1 MKKYSWIV
9 ALLALTV
16 AFAFVACDDGD
27 SSKKKDPPALPDKV
41 IEAADITL
49 YAVGDSKKPTV
60 TGNKVKYDGTAKGVT
75 GSGFAYDFPADVIGA
90 GYQGLKVELE
100 LLAITSPDFVSF
112 NAKDSTKIDK
122 DVLIVGHTQQ
132 YHNELKIGTIVDKAD
147 GVACSADCLKYTA
160 GTCIVGATG
169 SAVYPMSKLTN
180 GVIAFQYNPWAGD
193 IGASF
198 PKFDTDGEPDFEIA
212 VTKIT
217 FIGTGVEEVEPPPPA
232 GPSAFDL
239 AALKAVAGG
248 ITLTVGGSDG
258 AEKISFDATDKFI
271 TLAGGTS
278 SIFYFAFIADAGLSA
293 NPTTGTVKITYAC
306 AAEAGE
312 PKLTVK
318 DNVNSWSDL
327 GGGATN
333 ADKYPTLET
342 GTDKV
347 LSIPVAY
354 LASGATGITFQN
366 NGGADSKFY
375 VKILSVTVVVD

>member
-27 SSKKKDPPALPDKV
+27 SGKKPTPPALPDKV

-49 YAVGDSKKPTV
+49 YAVGSSKTPTV
-60 TGNKVKYDGTAKGVT
+60 TGNKVKYDGTASGVT
-75 GSGFAYDFPADVIGA
+75 GSGFAYDFPTDVIGA
-90 GYQGLKVELE
+90 GYQGLQVELE

-160 GTCIVGATG
+160 GTCIVGAKG

-193 IGASF
+193 ITTAGWTDSSGA
-198 PKFDTDGEPDFEIA
+198 PDFEIA

-258 AEKISFDATDKFI
+258 TEKISFDATDKYV
-271 TLAGGTS
+271 TLTDGTS
-278 SIFYFAFIADAGLSA
+278 SIFYFTFASAGLTPD
-293 NPTTGTVKITYAC
+293 PTTGTIKITYAC
-306 AAEAGE
+306 AVESGE

-318 DNVNSWSDL
+318 NGANSWSDL
-327 GGGATN
+327 GSGATN

-347 LSIPVAY
+347 LSVKVEY
-354 LASGATGITFQN
+354 LAANATGITFQN
-366 NGGADSKFY
+366 NADTGAKFY
-375 VKILSVTVVVD
+375 VKILSVAAVTD